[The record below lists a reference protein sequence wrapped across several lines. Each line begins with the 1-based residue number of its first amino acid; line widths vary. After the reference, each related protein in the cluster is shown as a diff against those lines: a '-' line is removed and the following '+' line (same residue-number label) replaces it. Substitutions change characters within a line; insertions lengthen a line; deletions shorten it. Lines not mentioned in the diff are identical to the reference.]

1 MASDFDDIREELLS
15 QREEPNSGQA
25 LFVFLLVSVLAI
37 GAVIGYMVLPRDS
50 GPQAIQMASVSETTP
65 AEPAKAKTYK
75 TSDLKKLRLSEMRKF
90 RNTQAELRNCA
101 PPESRVNIALDTY
114 TNRNQ
119 AAYTAWSDLFDNT
132 EKLAKMNGLESS
144 AYILTGSMQNDVK
157 DVFADMA
164 VELNAH
170 DSKVD
175 PIKCGQLNGEV
186 QRRQRDLDFPP
197 SS

>member
-15 QREEPNSGQA
+15 QQGDPSSGQG
-25 LFVFLLVSVLAI
+25 LFVFLLISVLMI
-37 GAVIGYMVLPRDS
+37 GGVIGYVAMPREGAS
-50 GPQAIQMASVSETTP
+50 QSPQIVSASVDASVKPT
-65 AEPAKAKTYK
+65 KAKTYK
-75 TSDLKKLRLSEMRKF
+75 KSELKTLRLSEMRKF

-101 PPESRVNIALDTY
+101 SEKGKVNIALQTY

-119 AAYTAWSDLFDNT
+119 AAFTAWSALFDNT

-144 AYILTGSMQNDVK
+144 AYVLTGSMQNDVK

-170 DSKVD
+170 GSQVD